1 MRRPLVRWS
10 SASRGGL
17 GGRKAAMTF
26 IYVTIVLDTLA
37 FGILIPVLAPLVV
50 SFTSSEAEGALMFG
64 LLLTVWSLM
73 QFLFSPLLGAL
84 SDRFGRRP
92 VLILSAIGLGLDYI
106 VMALAPNLAWLFV
119 GRVFSGITAASYPTA
134 AAYVADVTPPERRA
148 AAFGMIGAAWGVG
161 FILGPAFGG
170 VLGGVGARLPFWA
183 AAGMS
188 LASAGYGFFVLPE
201 SLPAL
206 VRKKFTWR
214 RANPIGSL
222 TLLRSHRGL
231 LGLASST
238 FLSFLAF
245 QVLPSVFVIYAG
257 SRYQWHEIQVGLTL
271 TIVGVCNIAVQGVL
285 VKRVIKRVG
294 ERRTLYTGLLGGMAG
309 FLVYGLAPFGWVFL
323 LGIPVFALI
332 GLSQPALQSLMS
344 RRVTPSEQGQLQG
357 ANASIL
363 GLTGILGPIL
373 FGWVLSQSLGL
384 TAGVDLRGAPFL
396 LAAVIMLASA
406 AVAARV
412 TRAETPAS
420 APGVP
425 SPVPDGAD
433 PREPRPTESPGDP
446 MEEPSRYG

>member
-50 SFTSSEAEGALMFG
+50 SFTSSKAQGALMFG

-106 VMALAPNLAWLFV
+106 VMALAP
-119 GRVFSGITAASYPTA
+119 
-134 AAYVADVTPPERRA
+134 
-148 AAFGMIGAAWGVG
+148 
-161 FILGPAFGG
+161 
-170 VLGGVGARLPFWA
+170 
-183 AAGMS
+183 
-188 LASAGYGFFVLPE
+188 
-201 SLPAL
+201 
-206 VRKKFTWR
+206 
-214 RANPIGSL
+214 
-222 TLLRSHRGL
+222 LRSHRGL

-257 SRYQWHEIQVGLTL
+257 VRYGWHELQVGLTL

-294 ERRTLYTGLLGGMAG
+294 ERRTLYAGLL
-309 FLVYGLAPFGWVFL
+309 
-323 LGIPVFALI
+323 
-332 GLSQPALQSLMS
+332 
-344 RRVTPSEQGQLQG
+344 
-357 ANASIL
+357 
-363 GLTGILGPIL
+363 
-373 FGWVLSQSLGL
+373 
-384 TAGVDLRGAPFL
+384 
-396 LAAVIMLASA
+396 
-406 AVAARV
+406 
-412 TRAETPAS
+412 
-420 APGVP
+420 
-425 SPVPDGAD
+425 
-433 PREPRPTESPGDP
+433 
-446 MEEPSRYG
+446 